1 MGDPS
6 WVIVAELGFSP
17 LGITMVKGV
26 AFSTG
31 RAIIYGMIPTTTPSD
46 ATALELI
53 RTHNFCT
60 ARLVDEF
67 LSMRECHQFI
77 SPSLTV
83 DDSIRDVAW
92 DIIRDGVKISLGDA
106 IKVVNHSVAL
116 YTSKMEVA

>member
-1 MGDPS
+1 
-6 WVIVAELGFSP
+6 
-17 LGITMVKGV
+17 
-26 AFSTG
+26 
-31 RAIIYGMIPTTTPSD
+31 MIPTYPPTD
-46 ATALELI
+46 ATALELM

-67 LSMRECHQFI
+67 LSMRELHENMF
-77 SPSLTV
+77 PDLTV

-116 YTSKMEVA
+116 YTSKMGVA